1 MAPSLSNTFNQK
13 YEGGRSGFQSPD
25 DRPENLEQV
34 QSLSPRWQQLWMLEE
49 LLGVELEIWDK
60 NRAKLNTN
68 DIEEILNS
76 TLESLDA
83 VPVIVENLIEENKE
97 EVKKEK

>member
-1 MAPSLSNTFNQK
+1 MPPSLSNTFNEK

-25 DRPENLEQV
+25 SRPDSFEEV

-49 LLGVELEIWDK
+49 LLEVELEIWGK

-68 DIEEILNS
+68 DIEEILES

-83 VPVIVENLIEENKE
+83 VPVIVENLMEENK